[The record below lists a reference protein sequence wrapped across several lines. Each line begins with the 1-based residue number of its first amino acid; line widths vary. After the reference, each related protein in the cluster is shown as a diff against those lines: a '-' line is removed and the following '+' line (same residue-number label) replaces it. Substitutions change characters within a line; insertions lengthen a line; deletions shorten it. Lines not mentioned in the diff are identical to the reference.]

1 MGGEIQNQCLQ
12 KKLKHVLTKIALT
25 NIVCPCFKSKYSDE
39 ARHKKWAANAN
50 RKSDRTLLRSFLCI
64 DCVFSIWL
72 LQNMSIKTQNTWS
85 MLHRKKKQHHNN
97 GFSKNV
103 TTLLSF
109 SKGIYAHNADS
120 PNVVTGD
127 INTTKHCFSC
137 WMWICEL
144 GTISKSPVPI
154 PFHDNFLRKST
165 MSEKLQNGQCV
176 RQSRP
181 QWRIHRNL
189 NKQTMWHS
197 SN

>member
-1 MGGEIQNQCLQ
+1 MGRQCEPEKRPNIASVLFVHW
-12 KKLKHVLTKIALT
+12 LCFFNMVVTKHV
-25 NIVCPCFKSKYSDE
+25 NQNSKYM
-39 ARHKKWAANAN
+39 
-50 RKSDRTLLRSFLCI
+50 I
-64 DCVFSIWL
+64 DIAP
-72 LQNMSIKTQNTWS
+72 Q
-85 MLHRKKKQHHNN
+85 KKQHHNN

-189 NKQTMWHS
+189 NKQTLWHS

>member
-1 MGGEIQNQCLQ
+1 MGRQCEPEKRPNIASVLFVHW
-12 KKLKHVLTKIALT
+12 LCCFNMVVTKHV
-25 NIVCPCFKSKYSDE
+25 NQNSKYMIDV
-39 ARHKKWAANAN
+39 APQKTTTPQQRFFKKM
-50 RKSDRTLLRSFLCI
+50 
-64 DCVFSIWL
+64 
-72 LQNMSIKTQNTWS
+72 LQHW
-85 MLHRKKKQHHNN
+85 
-97 GFSKNV
+97 
-103 TTLLSF
+103 LSF

-127 INTTKHCFSC
+127 INTTKHYFSC
-137 WMWICEL
+137 WMWSCEL

-154 PFHDNFLRKST
+154 PFHDNFIHKST
-165 MSEKLQNGQCV
+165 MSEKLQSGQCV